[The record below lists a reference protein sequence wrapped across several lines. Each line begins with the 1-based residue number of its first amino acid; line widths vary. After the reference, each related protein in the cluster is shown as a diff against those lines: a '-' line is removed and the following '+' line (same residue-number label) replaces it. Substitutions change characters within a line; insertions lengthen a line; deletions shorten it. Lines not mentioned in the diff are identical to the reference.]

1 MWYTMIYR
9 ESSKT
14 NLLLSKLK
22 VAKSKCRKVPDD
34 ESLEAC
40 LLVANSLLHTDIAD
54 LERDTGQHFIDVFHS
69 SKLHC

>member
-1 MWYTMIYR
+1 MWYTMIYL

-14 NLLLSKLK
+14 KLLLSKLK
-22 VAKSKCRKVPDD
+22 VAKSKCRNILDD

-40 LLVANSLLHTDIAD
+40 LRVAEPLLHTDIAD
-54 LERDTGQHFIDVFHS
+54 LERDTGQLFTDVFHP

>member
-1 MWYTMIYR
+1 MIYR

-22 VAKSKCRKVPDD
+22 VAKSKCTNILDN

-40 LLVANSLLHTDIAD
+40 LRVANSLLHTDIAD
-54 LERDTGQHFIDVFHS
+54 LERDTGQLFIDVFQPS
-69 SKLHC
+69 ELDC